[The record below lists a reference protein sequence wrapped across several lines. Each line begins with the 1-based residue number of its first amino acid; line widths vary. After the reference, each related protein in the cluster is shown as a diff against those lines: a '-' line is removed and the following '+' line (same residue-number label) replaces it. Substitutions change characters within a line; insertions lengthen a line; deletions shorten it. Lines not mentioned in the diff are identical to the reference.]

1 MKYFTRTNCTCS
13 STYSFN
19 YFCITL
25 YLNPK
30 YSIKCSESWVESLQI
45 LLLLLLYFL
54 LWQSHI
60 CLTNNFS
67 VVCKKLLLFYI
78 WPPAKIQLIFLEM
91 HNDSGFN
98 PHFHFYRSYFTSKCH
113 MISTFSSS
121 NKGKMYFREK
131 FVWKPYRNLVAS

>member
-1 MKYFTRTNCTCS
+1 MKYFTRTNCICS

-78 WPPAKIQLIFLEM
+78 WPPAKIQLIFLGM
-91 HNDSGFN
+91 HNDSGYN
-98 PHFHFYRSYFTSKCH
+98 PTFTFIVLTSLLNATWFQLFHHRIWKKC
-113 MISTFSSS
+113 TF
-121 NKGKMYFREK
+121 E
-131 FVWKPYRNLVAS
+131 RNLFENHTAI